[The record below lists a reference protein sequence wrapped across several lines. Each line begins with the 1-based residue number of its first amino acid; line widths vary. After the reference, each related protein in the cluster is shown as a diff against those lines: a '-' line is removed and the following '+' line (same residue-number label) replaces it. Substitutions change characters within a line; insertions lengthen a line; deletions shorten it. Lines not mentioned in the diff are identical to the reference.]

1 MEAIHHRNIQILR
14 WETHP
19 KIMKHIQ
26 HLWAISKKILGPPL
40 PHSEKQIS
48 TTQNNTPKHQQFQQD
63 KSIGRTDTIQKH
75 MLYVYITWGPGRELE
90 ILRCCWGG
98 PMWAPLTIGAGTC
111 AWGVAKCC
119 WLSLASLRWTPHL
132 LIDNLVPEGWAP
144 QFIKGNPR
152 HQGAPVGAQSHR
164 N

>member
-1 MEAIHHRNIQILR
+1 MGNPSQNH
-14 WETHP
+14 ETHP
-19 KIMKHIQ
+19 TPMGQ
-26 HLWAISKKILGPPL
+26 SAKKSWGPHFPTQK
-40 PHSEKQIS
+40 KQIS